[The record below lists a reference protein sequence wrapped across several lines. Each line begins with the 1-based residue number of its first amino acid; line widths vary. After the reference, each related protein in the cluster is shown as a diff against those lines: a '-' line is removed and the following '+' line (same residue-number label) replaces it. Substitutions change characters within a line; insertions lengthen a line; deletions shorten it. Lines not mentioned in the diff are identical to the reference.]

1 MVKTLQWVHDCTVDL
16 GRQSVIKITV
26 VERRKNS
33 RIPISLEVTFDSGE
47 QLLSSY
53 LFDIGE
59 GGIFVGTSEPLEV
72 GSTIRLCFH
81 LPGMSNSLL
90 VMGSVIWRQ
99 GSGDSSRP
107 GMGIRFVEI
116 SDNDRE
122 RLDAFLMEQLTN

>member
-1 MVKTLQWVHDCTVDL
+1 M
-16 GRQSVIKITV
+16 IKIRV
-26 VERRKNS
+26 VERRVNS

-47 QLLSSY
+47 QVLSSY
-53 LFDIGE
+53 LFDLGE
-59 GGIFVGTSEPLEV
+59 GGIFIGTPEPLDE

-107 GMGIRFVEI
+107 GMGIKFDEI